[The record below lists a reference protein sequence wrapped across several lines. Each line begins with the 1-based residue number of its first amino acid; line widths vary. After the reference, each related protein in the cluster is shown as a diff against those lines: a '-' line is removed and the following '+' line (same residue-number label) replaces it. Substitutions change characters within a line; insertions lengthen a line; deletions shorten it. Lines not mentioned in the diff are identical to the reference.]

1 MPPTWGSTWSPLST
15 IKPHRPLTTL
25 LRGERRFIFRV
36 ILQGQGK
43 NLRSNFDCLKAFA
56 SPLSIW
62 WGRKS
67 FFQCWSINFFLRNY
81 DIFSN
86 YVKWISCWVVLV
98 QKSITMLWRWK
109 IYLLS
114 WSFPFYEW
122 CLSILYLRKN
132 GVLSLIRALLLSAL
146 QDSHP
151 HICEH
156 ARRTNGLYRFL
167 KTGRMPPTGD
177 GDVLN
182 NGASVLEGGRLK
194 ERSS

>member
-15 IKPHRPLTTL
+15 KKPHRPLTTL

-146 QDSHP
+146 QDQALPFGIAPRIPVGIADSVPGTLASPFWGNHF
-151 HICEH
+151 
-156 ARRTNGLYRFL
+156 AFFL
-167 KTGRMPPTGD
+167 F
-177 GDVLN
+177 
-182 NGASVLEGGRLK
+182 GG
-194 ERSS
+194 S